1 MAVSTVQFNLP
12 VFNGPLDLLL
22 HLIRKQKIDIYDI
35 PIQTVTVQYMDY
47 LARAEAFNLQLG
59 TEFFQ
64 MAATLL
70 AIKARSLLP
79 KAPAEEEE
87 EDPRQELAERL
98 IAWEHIQTVK
108 SEIETRL
115 AENAFFLEK
124 EPTPLQASEYTLR
137 VSMER
142 LAGVWQRLIQKEEPA
157 EADWQPIPE
166 LDPKPLR
173 EAFLKAIQHG
183 SVELIPYFEKLTN
196 RWEQLTL
203 FLEVLEMI
211 WQGTITVKELG
222 TGIYVERLRHG
233 NGTTRST

>member
-47 LARAEAFNLQLG
+47 LA
-59 TEFFQ
+59 
-64 MAATLL
+64 
-70 AIKARSLLP
+70 
-79 KAPAEEEE
+79 
-87 EDPRQELAERL
+87 
-98 IAWEHIQTVK
+98 HIQTVK

-142 LAGVWQRLIQKEEPA
+142 LAGVWQRLTQKEEPA

-173 EAFLKAIQHG
+173 EAFLKAMQHG
-183 SVELIPYFEKLTN
+183 SVDLIPYFEKLAN

-203 FLEVLEMI
+203 
-211 WQGTITVKELG
+211 
-222 TGIYVERLRHG
+222 
-233 NGTTRST
+233 

>member
-1 MAVSTVQFNLP
+1 
-12 VFNGPLDLLL
+12 
-22 HLIRKQKIDIYDI
+22 
-35 PIQTVTVQYMDY
+35 
-47 LARAEAFNLQLG
+47 
-59 TEFFQ
+59 

-157 EADWQPIPE
+157 EADWQPVPE

-173 EAFLKAIQHG
+173 EAFLQAIQHG
-183 SVELIPYFEKLTN
+183 SVDLIPYFEKLTN